1 MTDTRVYPTFA
12 RNAAPSAAR
21 STRRR
26 TSLVLAGGAIF
37 ALALT
42 GCSAGD
48 APESSSSATATSGA
62 SAEPTDDAAATSSP
76 TPTPTPEAT
85 GAPIAQTCDD
95 LLTLQNVYD
104 FNPNYGTA
112 PKYSPTAGSLA
123 ETAETYNGLTCG
135 WSNQTSGELIEVS
148 VVAPN
153 DVLMTRLEQKADV
166 DSQAVPTYG
175 TPPAVDGFFTYAGGS
190 GQAQVFTGTYWIT
203 MSSPA
208 FYNEP
213 GAAEGLMSAVLSHLG

>member
-1 MTDTRVYPTFA
+1 M
-12 RNAAPSAAR
+12 
-21 STRRR
+21 
-26 TSLVLAGGAIF
+26 LAGGALF
-37 ALALT
+37 ALVLT
-42 GCSAGD
+42 GCSGADEPTASG
-48 APESSSSATATSGA
+48 SATATSGA
-62 SAEPTDDAAATSSP
+62 SADPSESAAPSSS
-76 TPTPTPEAT
+76 PTPTPEAT
-85 GAPIAQTCDD
+85 GSPIAQTCGD

-112 PKYSPTAGSLA
+112 PDYSPSTDSLV
-123 ETAETYNGLTCG
+123 ETAATYNGLTCG
-135 WSNQTSGELIEVS
+135 WSNQSSGELIEVS

-153 DVLMTRLEQKADV
+153 AVLMTTLKQKADA

-190 GQAQVFTGTYWIT
+190 GQAQVFTGTYWVT

-213 GAAEGLMSAVLSHLG
+213 GAAEGLMSAVLGHLG